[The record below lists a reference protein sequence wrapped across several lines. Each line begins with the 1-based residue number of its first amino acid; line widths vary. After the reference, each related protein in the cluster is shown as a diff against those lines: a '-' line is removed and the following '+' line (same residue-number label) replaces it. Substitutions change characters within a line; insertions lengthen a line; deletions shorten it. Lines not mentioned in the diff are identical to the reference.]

1 MSDIVFIE
9 RARLPCHI
17 GVTPKERSTAQDI
30 LVDVE
35 LALDLS
41 AAAATDAIAETV
53 NYSEVWELARACTA
67 EREFRLV
74 ETLAHSIGRAIVERF
89 GRVEAATVRVTKPAA
104 LASRGAEGAGA
115 QLTVRRSGT

>member
-1 MSDIVFIE
+1 MFTFHRPTVIPRGVGVLSTLAE
-9 RARLPCHI
+9 RA
-17 GVTPKERSTAQDI
+17 
-30 LVDVE
+30 E
-35 LALDLS
+35 LDCAHWIETRHAD
-41 AAAATDAIAETV
+41 AAATDAVAETV

-74 ETLAHSIGRAIVERF
+74 ETLAHSIGCAIVERF

-104 LASRGAEGAGA
+104 LASRGAAGAGA